1 MASLVQV
8 WGLISP
14 GDACDFFVCLHLV
27 SVVIFF
33 LKPPKK
39 LAAPESLLQK
49 KRTLSPHPY
58 PLHMP
63 LCVVCARHLYSNQHI
78 SIHGPQSPEQQ
89 AVDCRVEAP
98 VEALGV
104 LSLSSCSAHAE
115 RVACVVC
122 TRGAHSRRSRGAH
135 AALTRRS
142 LGPARVGD
150 GDVRAGLGRPGV
162 EEDGDDDER
171 GAAPEA
177 VVRGEVE
184 EGHGGE
190 ARQKDR
196 ECLVRGGA

>member
-1 MASLVQV
+1 MCSVSSLQSLHTQQVSSTSAPDVLFIVCVLSPLYDFNVQLTFRTCTVPAHAAVRGVCATPVTNTFQCMAA
-8 WGLISP
+8 W
-14 GDACDFFVCLHLV
+14 
-27 SVVIFF
+27 
-33 LKPPKK
+33 
-39 LAAPESLLQK
+39 APE
-49 KRTLSPHPY
+49 
-58 PLHMP
+58 
-63 LCVVCARHLYSNQHI
+63 
-78 SIHGPQSPEQQ
+78 SPEQQ
-89 AVDCRVEAP
+89 ASSRLQLSVEAP

-104 LSLSSCSAHAE
+104 LTLSPCCAHAE
-115 RVACVVC
+115 RACRVVC
-122 TRGAHSRRSRGAH
+122 TRVAHSRRSRGAL

-196 ECLVRGGA
+196 ERLVRGGV

>member
-1 MASLVQV
+1 MDFSNLCR
-8 WGLISP
+8 IS
-14 GDACDFFVCLHLV
+14 
-27 SVVIFF
+27 
-33 LKPPKK
+33 
-39 LAAPESLLQK
+39 
-49 KRTLSPHPY
+49 
-58 PLHMP
+58 LHMP

-196 ECLVRGGA
+196 KRLGVCDLGAISSPLREVEIAPRSPTPRDASSGRIAR